1 MYVLKEVNGGSGWS
15 LCDHMMSGGRDE
27 LKRFLYK
34 DFTGIIEKLMSD
46 IEASL
51 EVETQADFRRFV
63 CDFYTEAVAGTLI
76 NVFQNPD
83 LYTKEQLIE
92 YFGVIVHNSIPE
104 IIKSYKY
111 DYLF

>member
-1 MYVLKEVNGGSGWS
+1 MYVLQEVNGGSGWS

-34 DFTGIIEKLMSD
+34 DFTGSIEKLLSD

-63 CDFYTEAVAGTLI
+63 CDF
-76 NVFQNPD
+76 
-83 LYTKEQLIE
+83 
-92 YFGVIVHNSIPE
+92 
-104 IIKSYKY
+104 
-111 DYLF
+111 